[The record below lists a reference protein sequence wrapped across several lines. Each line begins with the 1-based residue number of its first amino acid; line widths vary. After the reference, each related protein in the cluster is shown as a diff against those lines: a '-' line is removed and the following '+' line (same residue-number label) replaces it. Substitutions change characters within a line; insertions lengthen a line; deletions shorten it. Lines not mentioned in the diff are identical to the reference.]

1 MKSDPAV
8 QPLQP
13 LLTLLQLGR
22 RARAAA
28 SLEALGFVAVNE
40 TLQLLP
46 YRQAALWTE
55 LGLPRIASV
64 SGLPQP
70 DPGAPYI
77 QWLTG
82 VCRQLAASFDGGAVD
97 VTMLPPLLQGE
108 WSEWLPA
115 HALWLP
121 LRHEARLDGGL
132 LLARD
137 EPWTEAEQALLR
149 ELADVHAHA
158 LAAFRPRQHGLD
170 RTIGWL
176 RTARARRRLLLA
188 AALLCVLPVRVT
200 ALAGAEVVPRDPLLV
215 RAPLDGV
222 IERFDVRPNQA
233 VKAGEPLFSLDTT
246 ALRTRFEVARKAV
259 DTAQEEYRQ
268 SAQAAVTSDKNRA
281 EIALRQGQL
290 QEKQVELDYTGGQ
303 LERVQVKAER
313 DGIAVF
319 ADANDWLG
327 KAVTVGERILLVADP
342 AQVELSA
349 QLPAADHIEVAPG
362 DLLTLYPQG
371 APLVSFEARVL
382 SVAYRAELTP
392 EGFLAYRIKAEFVP
406 GQAPPRIGQLGSAR
420 LRGPWAPLAYV
431 VLRRPLVAARQWLGW

>member
-1 MKSDPAV
+1 MKSDAS
-8 QPLQP
+8 LQP

-22 RARAAA
+22 RARAADSLA
-28 SLEALGFVAVNE
+28 SLGFIAVNE

-55 LGLPRIASV
+55 LGLPRVASV

-77 QWLTG
+77 QWLSS
-82 VCRQLAASFDGGAVD
+82 VCRHLAKTASDGAVD
-97 VTMLPPLLQGE
+97 VSALPPLLQGE
-108 WSEWLPA
+108 WNQWLPA

-121 LRHEARLDGGL
+121 LRRESVLEGAL

-137 EPWTEAEQALLR
+137 EPWSEAETALLR

-170 RTIGWL
+170 RAIGWL
-176 RTARARRRLLLA
+176 RTARARRRLLVA
-188 AALLCVLPVRVT
+188 FALLCVLPVRVT
-200 ALAGAEVVPRDPLLV
+200 VLAGAEVVPRDPLLV

-222 IERFDVRPNQA
+222 IERFDVRPNQP

-281 EIALRQGQL
+281 DVALRQGQL
-290 QEKQVELDYTGGQ
+290 QEKQVELAYTGGQ

-327 KAVTVGERILLVADP
+327 KAVTVGERILQVADP
-342 AQVELSA
+342 SQVELAA

-362 DLLTLYPQG
+362 DVLTLYPQG
-371 APLVSFEARVL
+371 APLASFEARVI

-392 EGFLAYRIKAEFVP
+392 DGFLAYRIKAEFLP

-431 VLRRPLVAARQWLGW
+431 LLRRPLVAARQWLGW

>member
-1 MKSDPAV
+1 MKSDASV
-8 QPLQP
+8 QP

-22 RARAAA
+22 RVRAAA
-28 SLEALGFVAVNE
+28 SLEALGFIAVNE
-40 TLQLLP
+40 TLQLTP

-55 LGLPRIASV
+55 LGLPRVASV

-77 QWLTG
+77 QWLTS
-82 VCRQLAASFDGGAVD
+82 VCRHLAASSEGGVVD
-97 VTMLPPLLQGE
+97 AGALPVLLQGE
-108 WSEWLPA
+108 WSQWLPA

-121 LRHEARLDGGL
+121 LRHETRLDGGL

-137 EPWTEAEQALLR
+137 DPWTEAETALLR
-149 ELADVHAHA
+149 ELADVQAHA
-158 LAAFRPRQHGLD
+158 LAAFRPRQQGLD
-170 RTIGWL
+170 RAIGWL
-176 RTARARRRLLLA
+176 RTARARRRLLVV

-200 ALAGAEVVPRDPLLV
+200 VLAGAEVVPKDPLLV

-222 IERFDVRPNQA
+222 IERFDVRPNQP

-281 EIALRQGQL
+281 DVALRQGQL
-290 QEKQVELDYTGGQ
+290 QEKQVELAYTGGQ

-319 ADANDWLG
+319 ADASDWLG

-342 AQVELSA
+342 AQVELTA

-362 DLLTLYPQG
+362 DVLTLYPQG
-371 APLVSFEARVL
+371 APLASFEARVI

-392 EGFLAYRIKAEFVP
+392 EGFLAYRIKAAFLP

>member
-1 MKSDPAV
+1 MKSDASIH
-8 QPLQP
+8 P

-28 SLEALGFVAVNE
+28 DLAEFGFVAVNE

-46 YRQAALWTE
+46 YRQAALWAD
-55 LGLPRIASV
+55 LGLPRVAAV

-77 QWLTG
+77 QWLG
-82 VCRQLAASFDGGAVD
+82 KVCRHLVKAAAPTGALD
-97 VTMLPPLLQGE
+97 VAGLPATLQEE
-108 WSEWLPA
+108 WSHWLPA

-121 LRHEARLDGGL
+121 LQHDTATHGAL

-137 EPWTEAEQALLR
+137 EPWSEAEVALLK
-149 ELADVHAHA
+149 ELADVYGHA
-158 LAAFRPRQHGLD
+158 LAGFRPRQRGLD

-176 RTARARRRLLLA
+176 RTAKAKRRLLLA
-188 AALLCVLPVRVT
+188 AAALCLVPVRVT
-200 ALAGAEVVPRDPLLV
+200 VLAGAEVVPQEPLLV

-222 IERFDVRPNQA
+222 IERFDVRPNQP

-246 ALRTRFEVARKAV
+246 ALRTRYEVARKAY
-259 DTAQEEYRQ
+259 DTAQEEFRQ

-281 EIALRQGQL
+281 EVALRRGEL
-290 QEKQVELDYTGGQ
+290 QEKLVELDYTSGQ

-319 ADANDWLG
+319 ADVNDWLG
-327 KAVTVGERILLVADP
+327 KAVAVGERILVVADP
-342 AQVELSA
+342 ARVELA
-349 QLPAADHIEVAPG
+349 AHLPAADHIEVAPG
-362 DLLTLYPQG
+362 DVLTLYPQG
-371 APLVSFEARVL
+371 APLDSFDARITT
-382 SVAYRAELTP
+382 VAYRAEPTP
-392 EGFLAYRIKAEFVP
+392 EGFLAYRIKAEFLP
-406 GQAPPRIGQLGSAR
+406 GPAVPRIGQLGTAR
-420 LRGPWAPLAYV
+420 VRGPWAPLVYV

>member
-1 MKSDPAV
+1 MKSDASV
-8 QPLQP
+8 QP

-28 SLEALGFVAVNE
+28 SAEALGFVAVNE
-40 TLQLLP
+40 TLQLVP

-55 LGLPRIASV
+55 LGLPRVASV

-77 QWLTG
+77 QWLAG
-82 VCRQLAASFDGGAVD
+82 VCRHLARAGEGGVVD
-97 VTMLPPLLQGE
+97 VGALPPLLQGE
-108 WSEWLPA
+108 WSQWLPA
-115 HALWLP
+115 NALWLP
-121 LRHEARLDGGL
+121 LRHEGRLDGGL
-132 LLARD
+132 LLARE
-137 EPWTEAEQALLR
+137 EPWTEAETALLR
-149 ELADVHAHA
+149 ELADVQAHA
-158 LAAFRPRQHGLD
+158 LASFRPRQHGLD

-176 RTARARRRLLLA
+176 RTARARRRLLFV

-200 ALAGAEVVPRDPLLV
+200 VLAGAEVVPKDPLLV

-222 IERFDVRPNQA
+222 IERFDVRPNQP

-268 SAQAAVTSDKNRA
+268 SAQAAVTSDRNRA
-281 EIALRQGQL
+281 DIALRQGQL
-290 QEKQVELDYTGGQ
+290 VEKQVELDYTGSQ

-342 AQVELSA
+342 AQVELAA

-362 DLLTLYPQG
+362 DILTLYPQG
-371 APLVSFEARVL
+371 APLASFEARVL

-392 EGFLAYRIKAEFVP
+392 EGFLAYRIKAEFLP